1 MNDAWRL
8 GVDVGGTGVKG
19 NVVDTGTGDLVAE
32 RVRID
37 TPHPAT
43 PEAVAD
49 TVAAVVEAH
58 EWEGAVGITLPS
70 VVKDG
75 IAHTAANIDPT
86 WPGTDAATLF
96 GERLGRRAVHVLN
109 DADAAGLAE
118 MRFGAGQGRRGVV
131 CMLTIGTGI
140 GSAVFHDGVLLPSTE
155 FGHLQVNGYD
165 AETRASAA
173 AREREDLSWE
183 KWAKRLSRYL
193 QVLEDLISPDLI
205 VLGGGVSKK
214 PHKWVPLL
222 EARTEIVPAQLQNQ
236 AGIVGAA
243 MAAVEGT
250 SP

>member
-8 GVDVGGTGVKG
+8 GIDVGGTGVKG
-19 NVVDTGTGDLVAE
+19 NVVDTRTGEPVAD
-32 RVRID
+32 RVRIA

-58 EWEGAVGITLPS
+58 GWDGPVGITLPS

-75 IAHTAANIDPT
+75 VAHTAANIDPS
-86 WPGTDAATLF
+86 WPGTDAVTLF
-96 GERLGRRAVHVLN
+96 GERLGRQTVHVLN

-118 MRFGAGQGRRGVV
+118 MRFGVGQGRGGVV

-140 GSAVFHDGVLLPSTE
+140 GSAVFQDGVLLPSTE
-155 FGHLQVNGYD
+155 FGHLQVDGHD

-173 AREREDLSWE
+173 AREREDLSWA

-193 QVLEDLISPDLI
+193 QVLEDLIWPDLF

-214 PHKWVPLL
+214 PDKWVPLL
-222 EARTEIVPAQLQNQ
+222 EARTEVVPAQLQNQ

-243 MAAVEGT
+243 MAAAEGT

>member
-1 MNDAWRL
+1 VNDAWRL
-8 GVDVGGTGVKG
+8 GIDVGGTGVKG
-19 NVVDTGTGDLVAE
+19 NVVDTRTGEPVAD
-32 RVRID
+32 RVRIA

-58 EWEGAVGITLPS
+58 GWDGPVGITLPS

-75 IAHTAANIDPT
+75 VAHTAANIDPS
-86 WPGTDAATLF
+86 WPGTDAVTLF
-96 GERLGRRAVHVLN
+96 GERLGRQTVHVLN

-118 MRFGAGQGRRGVV
+118 MRFGVGQGRGGVV

-140 GSAVFHDGVLLPSTE
+140 GSAVFQDGVLLPSTE
-155 FGHLQVNGYD
+155 FGHLQVDGHD

-173 AREREDLSWE
+173 AREREDLSWA

-193 QVLEDLISPDLI
+193 QVLEDLIWPDLF

-214 PHKWVPLL
+214 PDKWVPLL
-222 EARTEIVPAQLQNQ
+222 EARTEVVPAQLQNQ

-243 MAAVEGT
+243 MAAAEGT